1 MRQKRSSSAPV
12 RVLTHKRLT
21 ATPLTVTDYPRNQT
35 TRASCRSRVSSRRL
49 GSAMSGSGLGAAID
63 AFSEV
68 SLDRSGLFIW
78 KLEGRRLHLVEGNDH
93 GFLLEGTA
101 YIVLQI
107 SLDKTSSLHFWTG
120 RNATENDVSNIHD
133 LAHELDATICRASI
147 FSKEVQGHESLC
159 FLRLFPEGL
168 VYLEGGPHTSLSR
181 TARYVKRLYVVTGRK
196 HVRAACERPTV
207 SALDPSVSVILD
219 GYPRVYVWIGSKCG
233 YVTRVKAIQV
243 ARRIRNWQR
252 KGKAHVVVIDEKDEE
267 LNKTFLKKLDEERE
281 ESPVHRETN
290 GHTGIDHT
298 DETITLRRVSG
309 DRVLYDMPY
318 AARKPLQYKY
328 LVSSSCYLLDTG
340 PDNPVFLWVGSHAP
354 VSEVSNAISRG
365 KTFSEHKEYPDNVT
379 VSRVLEGH
387 EPLVFRQAFN
397 DWRDRPQSQTRKYS
411 AGNMGRALFSR
422 SSKRTVAKVSDTLS
436 EDTVEENNVIF
447 TDEQLEVYVL
457 KENSLECVEKWDN
470 GTFSNGQCYIINN
483 QHLADRH
490 CKRTLYYWTGCK
502 TSASDRTRIV
512 ELAMVME
519 EAYSHNVALVRVLDG
534 KEPSHMLNALG
545 NSMIVFDTDLEE
557 ASPSVQVFSVRE
569 FIKGN
574 IRVAQVPPTATS
586 LNSSAAFVVIS
597 PDECFL
603 WYGRRSGGPER
614 EYAKYILGYLHPCKM
629 YDYDIVTE
637 AKETEVFWSVLGGR
651 RQYEAEYITTRLERR
666 NPRLFHCCVEVSGL
680 SFDETIDFSQED
692 FTEQDLMLLDTFDQI
707 FLWCGTNIDA
717 NTRNTFGDVAQAYL
731 AKDQA
736 GRDSRDLQLW
746 YICQGH
752 EPHGFTKYFRN
763 WTSKGF
769 GGKDVYDLARKR
781 VRQENARI
789 DVSSDI
795 LDKTH
800 VVKAKYPYK
809 MLVRGELPS
818 DVDPTNKQHLTDKDF
833 LEVIRVS
840 RFQFCQLPKWKQK
853 QILKMA
859 HLTSG
864 HMTPVSSPLT
874 DKASIPCLSLH
885 LQS

>member
-1 MRQKRSSSAPV
+1 
-12 RVLTHKRLT
+12 
-21 ATPLTVTDYPRNQT
+21 
-35 TRASCRSRVSSRRL
+35 
-49 GSAMSGSGLGAAID
+49 MSGSGLGAAID

-68 SLDRSGLFIW
+68 SLDIPGLFIW
-78 KLEGRRLHLVEGNDH
+78 KLEGRRLHLVEANDH

-107 SLDKTSSLHFWTG
+107 SQDKTSSLHFWTG
-120 RNATENDVSNIHD
+120 KNATENDVTNIHD
-133 LAHELDATICRASI
+133 LAHELDATVCRASI
-147 FSKEVQGHESLC
+147 FSREVQGHESLC

-196 HVRAACERPTV
+196 HVRAACERPKV
-207 SALDPSVSVILD
+207 SALDPSVAVILD

-252 KGKAHVVVIDEKDEE
+252 EGKAHVVVIDEKDEE
-267 LNKTFLKKLDEERE
+267 LNKSFLKKLDDERE
-281 ESPVHRETN
+281 ESPVHNQMN
-290 GHTGIDHT
+290 GHSCT
-298 DETITLRRVSG
+298 DRTEETITLHRVSG

-340 PDNPVFLWVGSHAP
+340 PDNPLFLWVGSHAP

-365 KTFSEHKEYPDNVT
+365 KTFAEHKEYPSNVN
-379 VSRVLEGH
+379 VFRVLEGH

-422 SSKRTVAKVSDTLS
+422 SSKRAVAKVGDTLS
-436 EDTVEENNVIF
+436 EDVVEESDIS

-457 KENSLECVEKWDN
+457 KGNALEYVERWSN
-470 GTFSNGQCYIINN
+470 GSFSNGQCYIINN
-483 QHLADRH
+483 QHLDDRH
-490 CKRTLYYWTGCK
+490 CKRILYYWMGSK
-502 TSASDRTRIV
+502 ASEADRSRIV

-519 EAYSHNVALVRVLDG
+519 EAYHQNTAMVRVLDG
-534 KEPSHMLNALG
+534 KEPSHMLNVLG
-545 NSMIVFDTDLEE
+545 NAMIVFDKDLEE
-557 ASPSVQVFSVRE
+557 TSPSVQVFSVRE

-574 IRVAQVPPTATS
+574 IRVAQVPPTAAS

-637 AKETEVFWSVLGGR
+637 TKETEVFWSVLGGR
-651 RQYEAEYITTRLERR
+651 LQYEADYITTRLERR
-666 NPRLFHCCVEVSGL
+666 NPRLFHCSVEVSEF
-680 SFDETIDFSQED
+680 SFDETVDFSQED
-692 FTEQDLMLLDTFDQI
+692 FTEQDLMLFDTFDQI
-707 FLWCGTNIDA
+707 FLWCGTNIDS
-717 NTRNTFGDVAQAYL
+717 NTRHLFGDVAQTYL

-736 GRDSRDLQLW
+736 GRNSRDIQLW

-752 EPHGFTKYFRN
+752 EPHGFTKYFRS
-763 WTSKGF
+763 WTPTGF
-769 GGKDVYDLARKR
+769 GGKDVYNLARKR

-789 DVSSDI
+789 DISSDI
-795 LDKTH
+795 LDRAH
-800 VVKAKYPYK
+800 VVKVKYPYK
-809 MLVRGELPS
+809 TLVKGELPP
-818 DVDPTNKQHLTDKDF
+818 DVDPANKQHHLTDKDF
-833 LEVIRVS
+833 LEVVRVS
-840 RFQFCQLPKWKQK
+840 RFQFCQLPKWKQN

-864 HMTPVSSPLT
+864 HSTSVSTPLS
-874 DKASIPCLSLH
+874 DKLSIPSLSLH